1 MSCKNA
7 RAVGV
12 IAAVVLAM
20 SLLSEAGAVA
30 PLGSAKRVDKDTG
43 TSEVYW
49 FNTNFRVTRTGTG
62 GFAVAWED
70 NTISE
75 APNPIIWEDV
85 RFRVYDGSFA
95 PVAGPKAANLAGNKR
110 LPNLVRIV
118 PLGASNA
125 YLIYVLTRDNN
136 SVDHPEIREAFGQ
149 TIALATGAAAGP
161 RKLLN
166 PPATGNWDT
175 LAGIASGLSNDR
187 AVFAWYETDAVAPT
201 PGRFVTS
208 AGVPMAANLD
218 FACCSDPAQLTG
230 LFPLPNGS
238 FAASYL
244 RNSIFGGANGL
255 HGRVFKSNGQPL
267 GPSKHLTTITTN
279 PFIRTLSNGRIAVFT
294 FVPVGNPVTHSK
306 LVVQAYDKNWG
317 KVGGKK
323 TLIPNLTSTKFLDL
337 EPTLD
342 GGMLMARTLLQGTD
356 VHKRSIRRLDANFA
370 PVGADYTFAS
380 PHGFDVFRVAALSSS
395 RAVVLFRNIVSS
407 RHQLFVRILRY

>member
-1 MSCKNA
+1 MSWKHA
-7 RAVGV
+7 RAVSA
-12 IAAVVLAM
+12 IAALAVAL
-20 SLLSEAGAVA
+20 SLSGEASAVA

-43 TSEVYW
+43 TSDVYW

-62 GFAVAWED
+62 GFAVAWEE
-70 NTISE
+70 NTVSE

-85 RFRVYDGSFA
+85 RFRVYDDSFA

-110 LPNLVRIV
+110 LPNLVRLV

-125 YLIYVLTRDNN
+125 YLVYALTRDNN
-136 SVDHPEIREAFGQ
+136 HPDHPEIREAYGQ
-149 TIALATGAAAGP
+149 TIALATGAAAGA

-166 PPATGNWDT
+166 PPTTGNWDT
-175 LAGIASGLSNDR
+175 LTGIASGLSNGR
-187 AVFAWYETDAVAPT
+187 AVFAWYETDEFAPV
-201 PGRFVTS
+201 PGRFMSS
-208 AGVPMAANLD
+208 AGVPMAVNLD

-230 LFPLPNGS
+230 LFALPTGA

-244 RNSIFGGANGL
+244 RNSIFGGKNGL

-267 GPSKHLTTITTN
+267 GPSKHLTTSTAN
-279 PFIRTLSNGRIAVFT
+279 PFIRTLSNGRIALFT

-306 LVVQAYDKNWG
+306 LVVQVYDKNWA

-323 TLIPNLTSTKFLDL
+323 TLIPNVTSTKFLDL

-342 GGMLMARTLLQGTD
+342 GGMLMVRTLLQGTN
-356 VHKRSIRRLDANFA
+356 VYKRSIRRLDANFA
-370 PVGADYTFAS
+370 PAGADYTFTS
-380 PHGFDVFRVAALSSS
+380 PHGFDVLRVAALSSN
-395 RAVVLFRNIVSS
+395 RAVVLFRNIVGG